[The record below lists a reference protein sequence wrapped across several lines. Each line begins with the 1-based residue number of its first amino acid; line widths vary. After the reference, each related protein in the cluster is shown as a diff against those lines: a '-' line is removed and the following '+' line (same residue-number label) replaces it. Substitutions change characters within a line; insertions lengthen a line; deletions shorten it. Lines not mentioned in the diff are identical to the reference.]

1 MGREESVSTMMR
13 HYLIKRLLLIV
24 PTLLA
29 IVTLNFFLL
38 QWLPGGPI
46 DAVLAKMSGV
56 ETGTTALFESDG
68 SSLDYH
74 QIDEQLREKI
84 ANQYGFDQPL
94 WRRYVDTLLHYLS
107 LDLGQSYF
115 SGQAVSS
122 LIFSKLPTSFSIGFW
137 SLLIIYLVAV
147 PLGVWKALSRGGW
160 LDALTSL
167 TLFISFALP
176 TFIIA
181 ILLMILFASG
191 GVFSWFPLRGLVSAD
206 FSQLSLWAQVKDY
219 VWHLMLPVM
228 TCVAGGLAPIT
239 LLVKNAVVD
248 QLHQNYVET
257 ALSMGESRQGVIFR
271 HVLPNSLLVLVARI
285 PTDLLALFI
294 GGALLVEIIFSLDGI
309 ALLAFES
316 VLQRDYPV
324 VLGVIYLYSLLGF
337 GMTLVGDMLYRL
349 VDPRLS
355 FEAVRG

>member
-1 MGREESVSTMMR
+1 MMR
-13 HYLIKRLLLIV
+13 HYLIKRLLLII
-24 PTLLA
+24 PTLVA

-38 QWLPGGPI
+38 QWLPGGPV

-56 ETGTTALFESDG
+56 ETGTTALFESD
-68 SSLDYH
+68 STNLDTNH
-74 QIDEQLREKI
+74 IDEQLRQKI
-84 ANQYGFDQPL
+84 AHQYGFDQPL
-94 WRRYVDTLLHYLS
+94 WQRYFDTLWHYLS

-115 SGQAVSS
+115 SGQSVSS
-122 LIFSKLPTSFSIGFW
+122 LILSKLPASFSIGFW
-137 SLLIIYLVAV
+137 SLLIIYLIAV

-160 LDALTSL
+160 LDALSSL
-167 TLFISFALP
+167 VLFTSFALP
-176 TFIIA
+176 TFIVA
-181 ILLMILFASG
+181 ILFMIIFAGG

-206 FSQLSLWAQVKDY
+206 FAQLSFGAQVKDY
-219 VWHLMLPVM
+219 LWHLVLPVM

-239 LLVKNAVVD
+239 LLVKNAVID
-248 QLHQNYVET
+248 QLHQNYVDT
-257 ALSMGESRQGVIFR
+257 ALSMGESRQSVIFR

-285 PTDLLALFI
+285 PNDLLALFI

-324 VLGVIYLYSLLGF
+324 VLGVIYIYSLLGLC
-337 GMTLVGDMLYRL
+337 MTLLGDMLYRL

-355 FEAVRG
+355 FEAVRI